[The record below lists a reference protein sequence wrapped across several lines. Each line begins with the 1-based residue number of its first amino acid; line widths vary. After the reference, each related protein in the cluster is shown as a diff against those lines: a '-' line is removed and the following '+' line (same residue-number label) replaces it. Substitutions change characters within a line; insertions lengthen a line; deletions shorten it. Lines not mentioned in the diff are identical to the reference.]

1 MVISE
6 SLGLAKAAGLDVPI
20 VSAIYNCGSAKSWVT
35 ELYNPVPGITPSSPA
50 SNNYE
55 GGFKTELIEKDLQ
68 LMLETSN
75 SFSVD
80 VQSVRLAKEMYH
92 KVIELGG
99 GKNDFSVI
107 YRLLHETSPPTH
119 KS

>member
-50 SNNYE
+50 SKYV
-55 GGFKTELIEKDLQ
+55 FVDFLQ
-68 LMLETSN
+68 
-75 SFSVD
+75 
-80 VQSVRLAKEMYH
+80 
-92 KVIELGG
+92 I
-99 GKNDFSVI
+99 DFSYSHYSV
-107 YRLLHETSPPTH
+107 TMKVDS
-119 KS
+119 KQN